1 VIGGLTFATFATLLF
16 VPTVFSIAHRA
27 NPNKA
32 KAQDKSS
39 APAPL
44 VGLPSHA

>member
-1 VIGGLTFATFATLLF
+1 LF
-16 VPTVFSIAHRA
+16 VPTVFAIVHRA

-32 KAQDKSS
+32 KVDA
-39 APAPL
+39 AEPF

>member
-1 VIGGLTFATFATLLF
+1 LF

-32 KAQDKSS
+32 KAN
-39 APAPL
+39 AAEPL